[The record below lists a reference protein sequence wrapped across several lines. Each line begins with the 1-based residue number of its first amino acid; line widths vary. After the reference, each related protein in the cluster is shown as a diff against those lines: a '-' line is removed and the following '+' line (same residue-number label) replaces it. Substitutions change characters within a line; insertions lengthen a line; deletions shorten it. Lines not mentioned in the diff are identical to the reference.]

1 MGVHYTKAIIRNP
14 QNPVIIIQAPT
25 LCFASVPLCYEG
37 VDGVI
42 LTCMILMIAGII
54 TVVVLVLSLISL
66 NSSGFKLG
74 FLTWADVGAHAKS
87 GLTGG

>member
-1 MGVHYTKAIIRNP
+1 
-14 QNPVIIIQAPT
+14 
-25 LCFASVPLCYEG
+25 
-37 VDGVI
+37 
-42 LTCMILMIAGII
+42 MILMIAGII

-74 FLTWADVGAHAKS
+74 FLTWADVGAHAMS